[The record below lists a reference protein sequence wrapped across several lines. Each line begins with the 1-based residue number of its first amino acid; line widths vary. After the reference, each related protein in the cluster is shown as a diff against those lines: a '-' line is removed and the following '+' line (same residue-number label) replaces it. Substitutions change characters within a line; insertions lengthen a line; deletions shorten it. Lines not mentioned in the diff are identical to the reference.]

1 MVGGER
7 VKGYLNHMGL
17 DPVDVPR
24 VLMYWFAAKYT
35 TCGAC
40 IVLGARYRPLQRC
53 FARRSA
59 IAPLGSWA
67 QRQRL
72 RLREALKPDFGDAHG
87 GDGRLRSAFNAAR
100 SRYKA
105 AGQRARETA
114 DLWKAAG
121 KRPHP
126 NQRFAGHRQMLHHQ
140 RRALQRLQ
148 EERSLLRQSGW
159 YVWSSQK
166 YWYFSDKLRTSAERS
181 PIWSLLSRALGS
193 NPKGLAI
200 GIAEG
205 VLVYKLTFPVHGPLL
220 LYLIA
225 QGFRWRPAA

>member
-7 VKGYLNHMGL
+7 LKGYLNDMGL
-17 DPVDVPR
+17 EPVDVPR
-24 VLMYWFAAKYT
+24 VLMYWVAAKYT

-53 FARRSA
+53 FASRSA
-59 IAPLGSWA
+59 IAPPGSWA

-87 GDGRLRSAFNAAR
+87 GVGRLRSALNAAR

-105 AGQRARETA
+105 AGQSARETA
-114 DLWKAAG
+114 DRWKAAG

-126 NQRFAGHRQMLHHQ
+126 NRQLLQHQ
-140 RRALQRLQ
+140 RRALHRLQ
-148 EERSLLRQSGW
+148 VERSLLRQSGW
-159 YVWSSQK
+159 YVWSSEK
-166 YWYFSDKLRTSAERS
+166 YWYLSDKLRTSAEQS
-181 PIWSLLSRALGS
+181 PIWSLLSRSLGS

-225 QGFRWRPAA
+225 QGFRLRQDI